1 MNRKSTNKIIVI
13 SLILFFIF
21 SIISNSLASDLK
33 TSLDIVEKASETKYL
48 DNNQGNISKTIVD
61 SNPDTGEVSIEL
73 KLENIK
79 KENDQK
85 EVYEN
90 TEVYLLVS
98 ENISHDDKELSKY
111 INNIEKLSSKIF
123 KVNANTKI
131 GVIGIKGPIKDSYID
146 ESGKQV
152 TGDKDESDV
161 PGNNSNSEIIVGL
174 TNNVDSIKSGLQKM
188 NTSKTKYYSNL
199 QSAIRLANNSY
210 SQNTNKILISLY
222 DNVPTVS
229 IGVKAKVTT
238 GWFSEYST
246 LEEAVNGKY
255 NKIATSTKN
264 EILTLKESNVSFIL
278 LRPDDTSYN
287 ENWYNSSGEK
297 VLEFDGSPYVK
308 DLYGTIENPTYGK
321 MYSFKDSNI
330 DTIITE
336 NIYQDVQQKIQP
348 DITNVK
354 ITDYFPK
361 EIIENFEF
369 SYLNNPRLGSVSKT
383 IDKTNN
389 TITWDIDKLKGNEV
403 ATLRYKLKIKDM
415 KNVKLVNKTIAT
427 NEKVIL
433 TYKDI
438 SAKSY
443 ELMLSSSPK
452 IKLSETKEELINKV
466 NKTNTNASASGTNN
480 IKSNNIDITTAKGI
494 LPKTG
499 TITIISTILIILLFS
514 IIAYKKYNSFRD
526 I

>member
-1 MNRKSTNKIIVI
+1 MKKKSTNKIIVI
-13 SLILFFIF
+13 SLILFFIS
-21 SIISNSLASDLK
+21 SIFSNSLAINLK
-33 TSLDIVEKASETKYL
+33 TSLDIVQKASETKYL
-48 DNNQGNISKTIVD
+48 DNNQGNISKKIVD

-79 KENDQK
+79 KEKEQK
-85 EVYEN
+85 QIFEN

-98 ENISHDDKELSKY
+98 ENISSDDKELSKY
-111 INNIEKLSSKIF
+111 INNIEKLTSKIF
-123 KVNANTKI
+123 KTNANTKVGI
-131 GVIGIKGPIKDSYID
+131 IGIKGTICDSYID
-146 ESGKQV
+146 KSGKQV
-152 TGDKDESDV
+152 TGEKDEGDV
-161 PGNNSNSEIIVGL
+161 PGRVSDSEIVVEL
-174 TNNVDSIKSGLQKM
+174 TNNVDSIKNGLQKM
-188 NTSKTKYYSNL
+188 NSSKTKYYNNL

-210 SQNTNKILISLY
+210 SKNTNKILISLF
-222 DNVPTVS
+222 DDVPLVS
-229 IGVKAKVTT
+229 IGVKVKVNV
-238 GWFSEYST
+238 GWFSEYTT
-246 LEEAVNGKY
+246 LEEGVKDKHE
-255 NKIATSTKN
+255 KIATNTKK

-278 LRPDDTSYN
+278 LRPGDTSYN

-330 DTIITE
+330 DNIITE
-336 NIYQDVQQKIQP
+336 NIYQDVKQKIQP

-354 ITDYFPK
+354 IIDYFPK

-369 SYLNNPRLGSVSKT
+369 SYVNNPKLGSVSET

-403 ATLRYKLKIKDM
+403 ATLRYKLKIKDI
-415 KNVKLVNKTIAT
+415 KNVKILNKTIST

-438 SAKSY
+438 AAKDFT
-443 ELMLSSSPK
+443 LTLSSSPK
-452 IKLSETKEELINKV
+452 IKLSEKIEENV
-466 NKTNTNASASGTNN
+466 NQTKTNGSGTTN
-480 IKSNNIDITTAKGI
+480 IKSNDIDTTIAKGI

-499 TITIISTILIILLFS
+499 AITIISTIFLIIVFS
-514 IIAYKKYNSFRD
+514 AIAYKKYNSFRD
-526 I
+526 IK